1 MSLTIA
7 SNTQSLFAARA
18 VSKNTMQLQRSV
30 ERMSTGLRIN
40 RAGDD
45 AAGAAIAD
53 RMTAEIRGLRMAEQV
68 AQDGISMAQTAD
80 AGISAIIEQMQRIR
94 ELYVQGSSGTMGT
107 DEKDSIQREINERI
121 TVIGDIADTTKYNGS
136 ALLIG
141 GTDKTLQTGAYNG
154 ETTVLDLGPDAAADG
169 IDIDITA
176 TTGNGQL
183 SEGAGIALD
192 TLHISGATVDSQDTT
207 FTGTG
212 ANGTLA
218 DIDTMIDNLGRMR
231 GMLGAF
237 SNALESK
244 ISFMSLHRESV
255 TASRGRIRD
264 LDVASESANLV
275 KSQILN
281 EAATAMLAQANTIP
295 QSALN
300 LIP

>member
-1 MSLTIA
+1 MALTIA

-18 VSKNTMQLQRSV
+18 VSKNTLQLQRSV

-53 RMTAEIRGLRMAEQV
+53 RMTAEIQGLAMAEQV
-68 AQDGISMAQTAD
+68 AKDGISMAQTAD
-80 AGISAIIEQMQRIR
+80 AGLSAIQENLQRIR
-94 ELYVQGSSGTMGT
+94 ELFVQGSSGTMGS
-107 DEKDSIQREINERI
+107 DEKDSIQREINARI
-121 TVIGDIADTTKYNGS
+121 TTIGQIASTTKYNGS
-136 ALLIG
+136 ALLIA
-141 GTDKTLQTGAYNG
+141 GTNKVLQTGAYNG
-154 ETTVLDLGPDAAADG
+154 ETTTLTLAPSGANAG
-169 IDIDITA
+169 IDVDITA

-183 SEGAGIALD
+183 SEGSAVALD
-192 TLHISGATVDSQDTT
+192 TLHIAGAAVDSQDGSYTATT
-207 FTGTG
+207 
-212 ANGTLA
+212 ANGDLD
-218 DIDTMIDNLGRMR
+218 DIDAMIDNVARMR
-231 GMLGAF
+231 GELGAF

-264 LDVASESANLV
+264 LDVAAESANLV

-281 EAATAMLAQANTIP
+281 EAATAMLAQANAIP

>member
-1 MSLTIA
+1 MALTIA

-18 VSKNTMQLQRSV
+18 VSKNTLQLQRSV

-53 RMTAEIRGLRMAEQV
+53 RMTAEIQGLAMAEQV
-68 AQDGISMAQTAD
+68 AKDGISMAQTAD
-80 AGISAIIEQMQRIR
+80 AGLSAIQENLQRIR
-94 ELYVQGSSGTMGT
+94 ELFVQGSSGTMGS
-107 DEKDSIQREINERI
+107 DEKDSIQREINARI
-121 TVIGDIADTTKYNGS
+121 TTIGQIANTTKYNGN

-141 GTDKTLQTGAYNG
+141 GTNKTLQTGAYNG
-154 ETTVLDLGPDAAADG
+154 ETTVLTLAPGGANTG

-183 SEGAGIALD
+183 SEGSGVALD
-192 TLHISGATVDSQDTT
+192 TLHIAGATVASQDGSYTLTT
-207 FTGTG
+207 
-212 ANGTLA
+212 ANGDLDDLDA
-218 DIDTMIDNLGRMR
+218 MIDNIARMR
-231 GMLGAF
+231 GELGAF

-244 ISFMSLHRESV
+244 ISFLSLHRESV

-264 LDVASESANLV
+264 LDVATESANLV

-281 EAATAMLAQANTIP
+281 EAATAMLAQANSIP
-295 QSALN
+295 QAALN